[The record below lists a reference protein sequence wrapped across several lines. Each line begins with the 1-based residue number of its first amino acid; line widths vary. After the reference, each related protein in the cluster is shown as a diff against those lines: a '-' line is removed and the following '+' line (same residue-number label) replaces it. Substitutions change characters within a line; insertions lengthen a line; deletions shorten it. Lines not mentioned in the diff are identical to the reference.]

1 MRYSAR
7 YVAKRL
13 ALALVTIFLAVTAD
27 FFLPRLM
34 GGNPAQ
40 ALASSTGLSSPA
52 TVAAITREFGLQN
65 PNLGYQYGRFLW
77 ELLHGNLGISYEYYP
92 ASVASILLHALPY
105 TVALVLSAT
114 VISFAVGWTLG
125 IVGAWRRGSGFD
137 QASVGVAFWLYALP
151 YFWVAM
157 MLVFV
162 FAFIL
167 GWFPMGHALPSS
179 VTGLTPWQW
188 ITGAIGH
195 GILPVAS
202 LVLTSTAGHLLIM
215 RNNMLVVLSEDY
227 MQLARAKGLG
237 PRQLMFRYAARTAL
251 LPSFTGLML
260 SLGTV
265 VGGAVVTEIVFSYPG
280 LGLATYNAILSH
292 DYPIIQGAFLFL
304 AGAVVLANLLAD
316 LIYPWLDPRVNLQ

>member
-1 MRYSAR
+1 MRYSMR
-7 YVAKRL
+7 YVARRLVL
-13 ALALVTIFLAVTAD
+13 ALLTIFLAVTAD

-40 ALASSTGLSSPA
+40 ALASTTGLSSPA

-65 PNLGYQYGRFLW
+65 PNLGYQYVRFLW
-77 ELLHGNLGISYEYYP
+77 QLLHGNLGISYEYYP
-92 ASVASILLHALPY
+92 AHVSTVLLHALPY

-125 IVGAWRRGSGFD
+125 ILAAWRHRSLYD
-137 QASVGVAFWLYALP
+137 QMAVGVSFWFHAMP

-157 MLVFV
+157 MLVFA
-162 FAFIL
+162 FAFLL
-167 GWFPMGHALPSS
+167 GWFPMAHALPSTI
-179 VTGLTPWQW
+179 TGLTPWQW
-188 ITGAIGH
+188 ITGAIHH
-195 GILPVAS
+195 GILPVVS
-202 LVLTSTAGHLLIM
+202 LVLVSTAGHLLVM

-237 PRQLMFRYAARTAL
+237 PRQLMFRYAARTAM

-265 VGGAVVTEIVFSYPG
+265 VGGAVVTEIIFSYPG
-280 LGLATYNAILSH
+280 IGLATYNAILSH
-292 DYPIIQGAFLFL
+292 DYPMIQGAFLFL
-304 AGAVVLANLLAD
+304 AGTVILANLAAD
-316 LIYPWLDPRVNLQ
+316 LIYPWLDPRVTLQ